1 MRSVFCCTVR
11 IFYVFL
17 AENYFKKNIFV
28 MKNLFFITV
37 LLLVFSSCFRT
48 HAKSQEEIEEAQLR
62 DSLRMDSVNKRRNTP
77 DTATVSFQRA
87 NVCDSQLMIVFDR
100 IKVLSGD
107 EAAEYAL
114 RHKRFGNN
122 LNVIV
127 NKEVTLE
134 TLPIREDVPVYVF
147 KKNFYHCDTLKD
159 GNEYIKTDLSAF
171 SRDKNIFSA
180 DQLMEIIILHRSIVY
195 VKQKEL
201 E

>member
-1 MRSVFCCTVR
+1 
-11 IFYVFL
+11 
-17 AENYFKKNIFV
+17 
-28 MKNLFFITV
+28 MK
-37 LLLVFSSCFRT
+37 S
-48 HAKSQEEIEEAQLR
+48 EEERLEEQLR
-62 DSLRMDSVNKRRNTP
+62 DSLRMDSINKRRNTP
-77 DTATVSFQRA
+77 DTVTVSFQRA
-87 NVCDSQLMIVFDR
+87 NVCDNKLMIVFDR

-134 TLPIREDVPVYVF
+134 TLPISADVPVYVL
-147 KKNFYHCDTLKD
+147 KKNYYQCDTLKD
-159 GNEYIKTDLSAF
+159 GNEYIKTDLTAF
-171 SRDKNIFSA
+171 DRDKNIFTP
-180 DQLMEIIILHRSIVY
+180 DQVMEIIVLQRSIIY